1 MKKLIVAMMAVM
13 SMCFGACA
21 TEQVIN
27 IEQLPAEAQTVL
39 KTHFAGDSVAYVM
52 QDKDGLYT
60 EYEVRFANGSKIEFD
75 SKGALKKVDCGTR
88 PVPAG
93 LVPEAV
99 HAYIKTKFPKAFISE
114 WGKDDHRWKAELNNG
129 LELEFNNKYKFL
141 RIDD

>member
-1 MKKLIVAMMAVM
+1 MMAVM

-27 IEQLPAEAQTVL
+27 IEQLPAEAQTLL

-52 QDKDGLYT
+52 QEKDGLYT
-60 EYEVRFANGSKIEFD
+60 EYEVRFASGSKIEFD

-93 LVPEAV
+93 LVPARKV
-99 HAYIKTKFPKAFISE
+99 RCMHSARI
-114 WGKDDHRWKAELNNG
+114 HELQASN
-129 LELEFNNKYKFL
+129 
-141 RIDD
+141 I